1 MWESLSQCVWEIS
14 GTASQRALC
23 VKYWNVLG
31 TCQEIGSRT
40 LRQDQCSHTLPKI
53 ALWIT
58 GDLQSYHLPHF
69 RTNSFL
75 KMDYWLRV
83 QAGFSGNIFHLR
95 FESSHVPLKSLA
107 AGKREKSCGET
118 TQVPAQ
124 EKPFVSSSSSPEWEM
139 RWVLPQ
145 RRGQ

>member
-23 VKYWNVLG
+23 VKCWNVLG

-40 LRQDQCSHTLPKI
+40 LRQAQCSHTLPKI

-75 KMDYWLRV
+75 KMDYGLRV
-83 QAGFSGNIFHLR
+83 QAGFSGNIFHLH
-95 FESSHVPLKSLA
+95 FESSHPKSLL
-107 AGKREKSCGET
+107 S
-118 TQVPAQ
+118 
-124 EKPFVSSSSSPEWEM
+124 
-139 RWVLPQ
+139 L
-145 RRGQ
+145 

>member
-31 TCQEIGSRT
+31 MCQEIGSRT
-40 LRQDQCSHTLPKI
+40 LRQAQCSHTLPKI

-75 KMDYWLRV
+75 KMDY
-83 QAGFSGNIFHLR
+83 
-95 FESSHVPLKSLA
+95 
-107 AGKREKSCGET
+107 
-118 TQVPAQ
+118 
-124 EKPFVSSSSSPEWEM
+124 
-139 RWVLPQ
+139 
-145 RRGQ
+145 